1 MIVAIVG
8 SREYADLDRVRRYV
22 RTLPIGTMVVSGGAK
37 GVDSV
42 AAQTA
47 RQCGLA
53 VIEHLPDWKRY
64 GKSAGMIRNA
74 TIVQDADLVVA
85 FWDQKSPGTKRS
97 IEIAR
102 QLGKE
107 VIINPEE

>member
-1 MIVAIVG
+1 MIVAVIG
-8 SREYADLDRVRRYV
+8 SRQYPDLDRVRRYV
-22 RTLPIGTMVVSGGAK
+22 RTLPIGTTVVSGGAK

-64 GKSAGMIRNA
+64 GKSAGMIRNWD
-74 TIVQDADLVVA
+74 IIRPADLVVA
-85 FWDQKSPGTKRS
+85 FIHNDSPGTKRS
-97 IEIAR
+97 IEIAHE
-102 QLGKE
+102 LGKV